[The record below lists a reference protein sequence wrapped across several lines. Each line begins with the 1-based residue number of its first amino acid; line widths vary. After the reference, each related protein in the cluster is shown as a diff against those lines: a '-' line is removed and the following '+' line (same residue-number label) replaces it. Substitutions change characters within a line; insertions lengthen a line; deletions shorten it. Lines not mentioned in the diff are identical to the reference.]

1 LLILAALYSGGKD
14 STLALYLAEQMGHRV
29 THLVNIVPGDPH
41 SWLFHTPNLHLVP
54 VMAESMGKQLVAVRG
69 GGDEESDLRA
79 LREALTG
86 LDVDGVVTGAVASD
100 YQWDRINGVCEELG
114 LKTISPLWR
123 KDPDLVMDEL
133 MDSGIEAI
141 IVGVFA
147 DGLNADWLGRT
158 LDKKALDELRILR
171 KRYGINVAG
180 EGGEYETLTLD
191 SPLHR
196 NALHIDAHEIRM
208 SQLAGVMD
216 ITSYHT
222 KIKKAL

>member
-1 LLILAALYSGGKD
+1 M
-14 STLALYLAEQMGHRV
+14 ALYLAEQMGHRV

-54 VMAESMGKQLVAVRG
+54 AMAESMGKTLVAVRG
-69 GGDEESDLRA
+69 GVDEKGDLQA
-79 LREALTG
+79 LMEALTG
-86 LDVDGVVTGAVASD
+86 LDVEGVVTGAVASD

-133 MDSGIEAI
+133 MDSGIEAV

-158 LDKKALDELRILR
+158 LDRKALDELRKLR
-171 KRYGINVAG
+171 ERYGINVAG
-180 EGGEYETLTLD
+180 EGGEYETLTVD

-196 NALHIDAHEIRM
+196 EALRIDSHRIQM

-216 ITSYHT
+216 ITSYHFEL
-222 KIKKAL
+222 KKAL